1 MKPLRALSVL
11 FRNLPPA
18 KVLFSIV
25 LLCTLALGGGLP
37 SAVYGDT
44 AEELQQKIADRNAK
58 IAELE
63 RDITK
68 YENDLST
75 IGSQKKTLEGE
86 VSRLD
91 ISRKKIGTDI
101 AVTENRV
108 QTAELELEELDGEID
123 DKQSRIE
130 NGKAAIGESLEGLYR
145 LGDTTLVEQLLAT
158 GGLAEAWE
166 EHDKLRQLDAS
177 IQNNITELEE
187 VKESLT
193 IDYRAVQDRQAK
205 LVSYKRELS
214 GQKTLLD
221 QNRKEQVTLLSQTKN
236 KESEY
241 QKLLQEKQAA
251 KTTFEQELRDFEAAL
266 QYNYDPSK
274 IPAAGSGALKF
285 PLDPSFME
293 RCKTRQST
301 FGNIY
306 CITQYFGNTPFARTG
321 AYNGKGHNG
330 IDFGA
335 PEGTKIVAAL
345 SGVVIG
351 TGNTDIYRGCYSYGK
366 WVLVQH
372 ANGLTTVYGHM
383 SLVSVIPGDVV
394 PTGGLLGYSGK
405 TGYATGPHLHLS
417 VFASDAVKLTH
428 YGDVRP
434 TSKCAPATIPIAPT
448 EGYLNP
454 MVYL

>member
-1 MKPLRALSVL
+1 
-11 FRNLPPA
+11 
-18 KVLFSIV
+18 
-25 LLCTLALGGGLP
+25 
-37 SAVYGDT
+37 
-44 AEELQQKIADRNAK
+44 
-58 IAELE
+58 
-63 RDITK
+63 
-68 YENDLST
+68 
-75 IGSQKKTLEGE
+75 
-86 VSRLD
+86 
-91 ISRKKIGTDI
+91 
-101 AVTENRV
+101 
-108 QTAELELEELDGEID
+108 
-123 DKQSRIE
+123 
-130 NGKAAIGESLEGLYR
+130 
-145 LGDTTLVEQLLAT
+145 
-158 GGLAEAWE
+158 
-166 EHDKLRQLDAS
+166 
-177 IQNNITELEE
+177 
-187 VKESLT
+187 
-193 IDYRAVQDRQAK
+193 
-205 LVSYKRELS
+205 
-214 GQKTLLD
+214 LLD

-274 IPAAGSGALKF
+274 IPAAGSGVLKF